1 MTNDRDHGFQGIVN
15 AWQMPWGSPLEI
27 LQWCNILRAMKHE
40 QLKAGRLETG
50 LTHN

>member
-1 MTNDRDHGFQGIVN
+1 
-15 AWQMPWGSPLEI
+15 

-50 LTHN
+50 LTHT